1 MAEMMQRQQGGGGR
15 PGGGGGQGFGGQGFG
30 GPGYGAQG
38 FGGAGAAGGGS
49 LGNAKPDS
57 PEFVV
62 KEFHDK
68 LMADDLASATDL
80 FSDKARGKAKSIH
93 DGKLGAQSTAELKA
107 ALENV
112 QISMTK
118 QLQRTH
124 LIVVEQG
131 SPGAGGDTAGG
142 ARRPK
147 GKAKSKKTQ
156 FKVVEEGGK
165 FVIQDITVR

>member
-15 PGGGGGQGFGGQGFG
+15 PGGRGEQGFG
-30 GPGYGAQG
+30 GPGFGGQGYGAQG
-38 FGGAGAAGGGS
+38 FGGAGAGGGS
-49 LGNAKPDS
+49 LSNAKPDS

-68 LMADDLASATDL
+68 LMADDLAGATDL
-80 FSDKARGKAKSIH
+80 FSEKARGKAKSIH

-107 ALENV
+107 ALENA

-124 LIVVEQG
+124 LVVLEQG
-131 SPGAGGDTAGG
+131 SPGSGDASGG
-142 ARRPK
+142 ARRAK
-147 GKAKSKKTQ
+147 GKPKSKKTQ